1 MSEQKQN
8 APTGGRCPI
17 CGKPAMAASKP
28 FCSKRCGDIDLAR
41 WLSGGYAIAGG
52 AADADE
58 DGDDTAAGE
67 AQKGGRRPAPDE
79 DGDNDA

>member
-8 APTGGRCPI
+8 ALTGGRCPI
-17 CGKPAMAASKP
+17 CGKPAMATSRP

-67 AQKGGRRPAPDE
+67 AQKGGRDLSRDE
-79 DGDNDA
+79 DADEDL